1 MIQTQELQLPNYGV
15 LSAKLPDTLLE
26 RLKQQVDCA
35 ARAPGT
41 SYTNML
47 VGALK
52 REDLII
58 LEPALESFVLE
69 VADQFFDRYI
79 PNEQIVDA
87 SIMTAWVNYQQR
99 YEYNPLHDHTGLLSF
114 VIWVSIPYDI
124 EEERNLFPNRKKDGV
139 GSSAAFQLMYNAI
152 DGSQLVYDIPVS
164 KEYEGTLIMFAAN
177 MKHQVYPFLTVDG
190 TRVSVAGNIGPTT
203 VDF

>member
-1 MIQTQELQLPNYGV
+1 MIETRELKLPNYGV
-15 LSAKLPDTLLE
+15 LLAKIPDALLQ
-26 RLKQQVDCA
+26 RLKQQVE
-35 ARAPGT
+35 RAQCVPGT

-52 REDLII
+52 REDLLI

-69 VADQFFDRYI
+69 VADQFFDKYI
-79 PNEQIVDA
+79 PDEQIVDA
-87 SIMTAWVNYQQR
+87 SITTAWVNYQQR
-99 YEYNPLHDHTGLLSF
+99 YEYNPLHDHTGMLSF

-124 EEERNLFPNRKKDGV
+124 EEERNFFPSRKKDGV
-139 GSSAAFQLMYNAI
+139 RSSAAFQLMYNAI

-164 KEYEGTLIMFAAN
+164 KEYEGMMIMFTAN

-190 TRVSVAGNIGPTT
+190 TRISVAGNIGPTT